1 MRQIARLVPGRTV
14 FFLCDVQ
21 ERSSELDSPFLV
33 IMSHLCPGSTVY
45 GFDELVL
52 TINKVLKVAKVS
64 LPVSLGSPQNII
76 TPRF

>member
-1 MRQIARLVPGRTV
+1 MRQIARLVPERTV

-21 ERSSELDSPFLV
+21 ERSSELDSSFV
-33 IMSHLCPGSTVY
+33 IMSHPCPGSTIY

-52 TINKVLKVAKVS
+52 TINKILKVAKVS